1 MKKFLLKIAQY
12 GFIALLLFNAIAW
25 CNLYFLRNSSFYKPQ
40 FLYHEVKETNFDYIV
55 IGSSIGLTGLN
66 TIQMDSLIGTKGINL
81 CIDDT
86 GISSNYLMLQH
97 FYNQKKQAKY
107 CVLAMNHWDLAT
119 KKPELSTNDYRFL
132 PFVSEDF
139 VYDYYSK
146 LESGYFKPLAFSKYL
161 PMIGVAYYNSEI
173 FYPSLVAKMKPNKRN
188 RFDEK
193 GNYSYPV
200 NAGLKEIP
208 FKTTT
213 LKWNNP
219 YVDKIKELCDAH
231 NTELIIYQAPIYKTK
246 VVNSNT
252 AFTFVNHSDLLNNKN
267 DFYNAIHVNKFGRK
281 KVSAEFAVVLQ
292 NLLKTNP

>member
-1 MKKFLLKIAQY
+1 MKLFLLKFAKY
-12 GFIALLLFNAIAW
+12 SLVLFILL
-25 CNLYFLRNSSFYKPQ
+25 NLISFVVLETLSNSEFYKPQ
-40 FLYHEVKETNFDYIV
+40 FVKNYDAKKEFDYV
-55 IGSSIGLTGLN
+55 VLGSSLGLTTLDTKQIDTYFNSFGLN
-66 TIQMDSLIGTKGINL
+66 ISMDDSFLN
-81 CIDDT
+81 
-86 GISSNYLMLQH
+86 SHYLMLQH

-146 LESGYFKPLAFSKYL
+146 LESGYFKPLAFSKYS

-173 FYPSLVAKMKPNKRN
+173 FYRSLVAKMKPNKRN

-231 NTELIIYQAPIYKTK
+231 NTKLIIYQAPIYKTK